1 MVKRVNFFPKNKE
14 RPKPVHAAPAYSTP
28 GHEEEE
34 EEEELEDWEKEVVR
48 PEKKP
53 EPEPV
58 KPKREPKP
66 EDYAGIDTFGDF

>member
-14 RPKPVHAAPAYSTP
+14 RPKVVHTAPAYS
-28 GHEEEE
+28 GGYE
-34 EEEELEDWEKEVVR
+34 EEEELLEDEEEAEKDIVR
-48 PEKKP
+48 PVKK
-53 EPEPV
+53 EEPV